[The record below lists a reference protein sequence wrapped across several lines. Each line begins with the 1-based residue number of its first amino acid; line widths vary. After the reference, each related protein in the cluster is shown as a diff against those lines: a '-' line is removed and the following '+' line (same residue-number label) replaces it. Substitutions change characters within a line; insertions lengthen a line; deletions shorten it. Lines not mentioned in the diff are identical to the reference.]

1 MGEKQS
7 EKQKKVEG
15 KQNAESKKDIQE
27 SLLKVGFVSEE
38 EFNKEREQ
46 WKKRLAYALAE
57 QENLKKNA
65 QKEIEKV
72 RDFAILDLVK
82 EILVSVESLEKAV
95 AHMLEHN
102 VEGPVFEGSK
112 LTLDAI
118 FSALK
123 KNGIEKIEAKGTRF
137 DHNLHQAVS
146 TVKAADLP
154 NNTVFEVLQDGYT
167 IKGRL
172 LRPAVVV
179 VVDNFE

>member
-1 MGEKQS
+1 MTEKQP
-7 EKQKKVEG
+7 EKHKKVG
-15 KQNAESKKDIQE
+15 DKQSADSKKDVQE
-27 SLLKVGFVSEE
+27 SLLNGGFISKE

-46 WKKRLAYALAE
+46 WKKKLAYALAE
-57 QENLKKNA
+57 QENLKKSA

-123 KNGIEKIEAKGTRF
+123 KSGIEKIEAKGARF
-137 DHNLHQAVS
+137 DHDLHQAVS